1 MGNIKEE
8 LRDSFNVE
16 DLGEICS
23 FLGKQHERRN
33 DVIETSQSMCLKNI
47 LKKSD
52 MENCRPRATPCE
64 TDLSSCYKDKAN
76 DDVINEIEYREMV
89 GG

>member
-23 FLGKQHERRN
+23 SVGKQRERRN
-33 DVIETSQSMCLKNI
+33 DVIETGQSMCLKNI

-52 MENCRPRATPCE
+52 MQNCRPRATPCE
-64 TDLSSCYKDKAN
+64 TDLSLCYKDEAN

-89 GG
+89 EG

>member
-23 FLGKQHERRN
+23 SVGKQRERRN
-33 DVIETSQSMCLKNI
+33 DVIETGQSMCLKNI

-52 MENCRPRATPCE
+52 MQNCRPRATPCE
-64 TDLSSCYKDKAN
+64 TDLSSCYKDEAN

-89 GG
+89 EG

>member
-8 LRDSFNVE
+8 LRDSFNME

-23 FLGKQHERRN
+23 SVGKQRERRN
-33 DVIETSQSMCLKNI
+33 DVIETGQSMCLKNI

-52 MENCRPRATPCE
+52 MQNCRPRATPCE
-64 TDLSSCYKDKAN
+64 TDLSSCYKDEAN
-76 DDVINEIEYREMV
+76 DDIINEIEYREMV